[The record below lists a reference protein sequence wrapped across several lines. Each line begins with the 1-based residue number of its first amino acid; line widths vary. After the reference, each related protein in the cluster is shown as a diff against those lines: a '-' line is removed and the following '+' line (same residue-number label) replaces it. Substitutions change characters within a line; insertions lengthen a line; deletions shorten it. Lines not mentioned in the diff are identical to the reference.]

1 MTAAAAMCAIAAAA
15 AGLLDEDRTNR
26 KEHDSRY
33 DQSQNYIT
41 NTHGKS
47 LLSNTEGSVGVH
59 AHAAQT
65 LGGVSLG
72 RLAEQQEDDQRDE
85 RDGNDRAN
93 TESQLAGDQTAD
105 LINDGGYNTCR
116 CSSHA

>member
-15 AGLLDEDRTNR
+15 DGLLDEDRTNR
-26 KEHDSRY
+26 KEHDSHY

-47 LLSNTEGSVGVH
+47 LLSNTEGSVGVN

-85 RDGNDRAN
+85 RDGNDRADA
-93 TESQLAGDQTAD
+93 EGQLAGE
-105 LINDGGYNTCR
+105 
-116 CSSHA
+116 